1 MKNKLITLAIMIV
14 LGVGAFFIG
23 RSYYYNNIY
32 NYTRIINDSLENFYV
47 SWQTSDLDPISV
59 VLDKYKENDSK
70 LLDVQNKIYNNLD
83 GWIDYLDGKYICDG
97 ANVNSCRLYY
107 NELINMDTNIKK
119 IFAYRDGMLSQDK
132 YQLISDNIEVRIEE
146 VKEIIDD
153 PASVRS
159 KNYEEIRLGKCE
171 KALECSECRAAMCEC
186 TYVNGENKKESI
198 ICKNKQ
204 QESNK

>member
-70 LLDVQNKIYNNLD
+70 LLDVQNKIYNNLFVQK
-83 GWIDYLDGKYICDG
+83 KYK
-97 ANVNSCRLYY
+97 R
-107 NELINMDTNIKK
+107 
-119 IFAYRDGMLSQDK
+119 
-132 YQLISDNIEVRIEE
+132 
-146 VKEIIDD
+146 
-153 PASVRS
+153 
-159 KNYEEIRLGKCE
+159 
-171 KALECSECRAAMCEC
+171 
-186 TYVNGENKKESI
+186 
-198 ICKNKQ
+198 
-204 QESNK
+204 

>member
-70 LLDVQNKIYNNLD
+70 LLDVQNKIYNN
-83 GWIDYLDGKYICDG
+83 I
-97 ANVNSCRLYY
+97 
-107 NELINMDTNIKK
+107 
-119 IFAYRDGMLSQDK
+119 
-132 YQLISDNIEVRIEE
+132 
-146 VKEIIDD
+146 
-153 PASVRS
+153 
-159 KNYEEIRLGKCE
+159 
-171 KALECSECRAAMCEC
+171 
-186 TYVNGENKKESI
+186 
-198 ICKNKQ
+198 
-204 QESNK
+204 